1 MYESDAYPFASDT
14 ITRTLYFPQPLV
26 TTKIKLDKMNG
37 ASGFV
42 LQVEFIGMDQATKKR
57 HFGIPF
63 EGGKVFKSEY
73 THLFLHRVRFE
84 QK

>member
-1 MYESDAYPFASDT
+1 MYESDLYPFASDT
-14 ITRTLYFPQPLV
+14 ITRTLYFAQPLV
-26 TTKIKLDKMNG
+26 TTKIKMDKMNG

-42 LQVEFIGMDQATKKR
+42 LQVEFIGMDQTTKER

-63 EGGKVFKSEY
+63 EGGKVFKSKT
-73 THLFLHRVRFE
+73 THFFDHRVRFV

>member
-1 MYESDAYPFASDT
+1 MYESDVYPFASDT
-14 ITRTLYFPQPLV
+14 ITRTLYFSQPLV

-57 HFGIPF
+57 HLGNPF
-63 EGGKVFKSEY
+63 EGGKVFKSE
-73 THLFLHRVRFE
+73 TTNLFLHRVTFVH
-84 QK
+84 